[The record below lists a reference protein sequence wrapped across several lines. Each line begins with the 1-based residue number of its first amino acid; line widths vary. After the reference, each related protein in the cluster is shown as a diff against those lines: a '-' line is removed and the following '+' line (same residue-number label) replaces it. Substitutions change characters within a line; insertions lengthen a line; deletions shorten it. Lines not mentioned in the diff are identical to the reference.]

1 MVRDSAAS
9 CLPFSQVG
17 GFVLGARAVT
27 LHGISRSVATI
38 STVVDITAEFGTE
51 ILFAAGGLL
60 ILLTRSA
67 NAAMV
72 LPTEIGLGIALISAA
87 AILWLQRG
95 VAPILIRLSRRILG
109 WWVNDGSDHG
119 AVSDSELTAMYGH
132 AGRLALGA
140 ALHLLGWIGKGVGN
154 WIAFWLLG
162 SDISLMG
169 AMAIE
174 GLLHV
179 MLAAAV
185 LVPASAGVQ
194 EAGYVALGALF
205 GVPPEVSLGAS
216 LIRRA
221 RDIAIGIPILLIWQI
236 FEARRLS
243 VAPL

>member
-1 MVRDSAAS
+1 
-9 CLPFSQVG
+9 
-17 GFVLGARAVT
+17 
-27 LHGISRSVATI
+27 
-38 STVVDITAEFGTE
+38 
-51 ILFAAGGLL
+51 
-60 ILLTRSA
+60 
-67 NAAMV
+67 
-72 LPTEIGLGIALISAA
+72 
-87 AILWLQRG
+87 
-95 VAPILIRLSRRILG
+95 
-109 WWVNDGSDHG
+109 
-119 AVSDSELTAMYGH
+119 
-132 AGRLALGA
+132 
-140 ALHLLGWIGKGVGN
+140 
-154 WIAFWLLG
+154 
-162 SDISLMG
+162 
-169 AMAIE
+169 MAIE